1 MKLEGKTKNKNV
13 GCVGFK
19 LINFYNKLLVWIE
32 FKFVLNYCQIMQ
44 LEVGGNMGCVGFK
57 FRNFW

>member
-19 LINFYNKLLVWIE
+19 FRNFYNIIFVWIE
-32 FKFVLNYCQIMQ
+32 FKFVLNY
-44 LEVGGNMGCVGFK
+44 G
-57 FRNFW
+57 

>member
-1 MKLEGKTKNKNV
+1 MQLEGKTKNKNV

-44 LEVGGNMGCVGFK
+44 LEGEKKHGLCGI
-57 FRNFW
+57 